1 MSIKSFASRQF
12 STHLLGERR
21 RNKARARA
29 ERERR
34 RKGEPHRIEFFHQV
48 DDPYS
53 HLLAQA
59 LLKLQ
64 ERYEVE
70 VATWLVEPPE
80 DWAAPA
86 RALLESYS
94 LVDARRLAM
103 KAGLHPSSK
112 TRPGSEKVL
121 AVQRELAAT
130 LPASG
135 DPGPQA
141 TLEAAVAL
149 GKGLWEMESDARQA
163 AAGDEAALAE
173 PSGSRREPGSRDPRH
188 PRPGSRAQ
196 HSGART
202 TRRRSQWAESL
213 EPGATDVGLEAAL
226 RAGTERRAELGHYL
240 GGTCFYGGEWTWGID
255 RLAYLEERLADLGAR
270 RSAGEMTA
278 QIPPAAD
285 AGGNPG
291 GAVSRHT
298 RTSPRARPRARGW
311 HAGAPGTGGGA
322 PSADA
327 GAPGAGDGAA
337 GESDT
342 AIYEQPR
349 LLKEPV
355 PAEALEGANLPDLHF
370 FASFRSPYTWISSER
385 VIRLA
390 EAFGVNLRIRFVL
403 PMVMRG
409 LPVKRS
415 KRVYILLDAAR
426 EATRNGVQFGPVS
439 DPVGKPVERGYSLLP
454 WAIDQGK
461 GIEYFRSFM
470 TLVWSQAVDAG
481 SDRGLRRIVE
491 EAGLDWAEGRV
502 YLGDPAWREEAER
515 NREELFDL
523 GLWGVPSFRVGSV
536 AVWGQDRLWVVED
549 EYRRLLAD

>member
-1 MSIKSFASRQF
+1 MSIKSFASKQF
-12 STHLLGERR
+12 STHLLDERR
-21 RNKARARA
+21 PAKARARA

-59 LLKLQ
+59 LVKVQ
-64 ERYEVE
+64 DRYDVE
-70 VATWLVEPPE
+70 VVTWLVEPPE

-94 LVDARRLAM
+94 LVDARRLAE
-103 KAGLHPSSK
+103 KAGFHATSE
-112 TRPGSEKVL
+112 TRPGPEAVL
-121 AVQRELAAT
+121 DVQERLAET
-130 LPASG
+130 LPSPDG
-135 DPGPQA
+135 PGSEA

-149 GKGLWEMESDARQA
+149 GRGLWESESD
-163 AAGDEAALAE
+163 GTEL
-173 PSGSRREPGSRDPRH
+173 SGSRREPRWRGSGP
-188 PRPGSRAQ
+188 PVNQSVRPS
-196 HSGART
+196 SGARM
-202 TRRRSQWAESL
+202 TRRRTQC
-213 EPGATDVGLEAAL
+213 AASARTAL
-226 RAGTERRAELGHYL
+226 GAGTARRAELGHYL

-270 RSAGEMTA
+270 TEAS
-278 QIPPAAD
+278 
-285 AGGNPG
+285 
-291 GAVSRHT
+291 
-298 RTSPRARPRARGW
+298 
-311 HAGAPGTGGGA
+311 
-322 PSADA
+322 
-327 GAPGAGDGAA
+327 
-337 GESDT
+337 ESD
-342 AIYEQPR
+342 APIYEQPR
-349 LLKEPV
+349 LLEEPV
-355 PAEALEGANLPDLHF
+355 QVDGLEAANLPDLHF
-370 FASFRSPYTWISSER
+370 FASFRSPYTWISTER

-426 EATRNGVQFGPVS
+426 EARRNGVPFGPIS

-454 WAIDQGK
+454 WAIEQGR

-470 TLVWSQAVDAG
+470 TLVFSQAVDAG

-491 EAGLDWAEGRV
+491 EAGLDWSEGRG
-502 YLGDPAWREEAER
+502 YLDDPAWREEAER

-536 AVWGQDRLWVVED
+536 AAWGQDRLWVLED
-549 EYRRLLAD
+549 EYRRLALRRE

>member
-1 MSIKSFASRQF
+1 MSIKSFASKQF
-12 STHLLGERR
+12 STHLLDERR
-21 RNKARARA
+21 RDKARARV

-59 LLKLQ
+59 LVTLE

-70 VATWLVEPPE
+70 VVTWLVEPPE

-94 LVDARRLAM
+94 LVDGRRLAE
-103 KAGLHPSSK
+103 KAGLHPSSER
-112 TRPGSEKVL
+112 RPEPEAVL
-121 AVQRELAAT
+121 GVQERLAAT
-130 LPASG
+130 LPSNEG
-135 DPGPQA
+135 PGSEA

-149 GKGLWEMESDARQA
+149 GRELWGGESD
-163 AAGDEAALAE
+163 GVDS
-173 PSGSRREPGSRDPRH
+173 SGSRRG
-188 PRPGSRAQ
+188 
-196 HSGART
+196 
-202 TRRRSQWAESL
+202 RRRTQRTASVQ
-213 EPGATDVGLEAAL
+213 AAL
-226 RAGTERRAELGHYL
+226 NAGTERRAELGHYL

-255 RLAYLEERLADLGAR
+255 RLAYLEERLAELGAQ
-270 RSAGEMTA
+270 RS
-278 QIPPAAD
+278 
-285 AGGNPG
+285 
-291 GAVSRHT
+291 S
-298 RTSPRARPRARGW
+298 
-311 HAGAPGTGGGA
+311 
-322 PSADA
+322 
-327 GAPGAGDGAA
+327 GAA
-337 GESDT
+337 NASGT
-342 AIYEQPR
+342 PIYAQPR
-349 LLKEPV
+349 LLEQPV
-355 PAEALEGANLPDLHF
+355 PAGALEAANLPDLHF
-370 FASFRSPYTWISSER
+370 FASFRSPYTWISTER

-390 EAFGVNLRIRFVL
+390 EAFGVDLRIRFVL

-426 EATRNGVQFGPVS
+426 EARRNGVQFGPIS

-470 TLVWSQAVDAG
+470 TLVFSQAVDAG
-481 SDRGLRRIVE
+481 SDRGLRRIVA
-491 EAGLDWAEGRV
+491 EAGLDWSEGRG
-502 YLGDPAWREEAER
+502 YLDDPAWREEAER

-536 AVWGQDRLWVVED
+536 AAWGQDRLWVLED
-549 EYRRLLAD
+549 EYRRRLAAGR

>member
-1 MSIKSFASRQF
+1 MSIKSFASKQF
-12 STHLLGERR
+12 STHLLGEGR
-21 RNKARARA
+21 RNKVRARA
-29 ERERR
+29 ERDRQRR
-34 RKGEPHRIEFFHQV
+34 GEPHRIEFFHQV

-70 VATWLVEPPE
+70 VVTWLVEPPE

-86 RALLESYS
+86 RALLDSYS
-94 LVDARRLAM
+94 LVDARRLAV
-103 KAGLHPSSK
+103 KAGLHPSSE
-112 TRPGSEKVL
+112 TRPGPEKVL
-121 AVQRELAAT
+121 EVQRELAAT

-135 DPGPQA
+135 DPGSAA
-141 TLEAAVAL
+141 TLEAVVAL
-149 GKGLWEMESDARQA
+149 GEGLWEMESDASQA
-163 AAGDEAALAE
+163 AVDDEAALAE
-173 PSGSRREPGSRDPRH
+173 PSGSRPEGR
-188 PRPGSRAQ
+188 
-196 HSGART
+196 RT
-202 TRRRSQWAESL
+202 QWAES
-213 EPGATDVGLEAAL
+213 ATDVGLEAAL

-255 RLAYLEERLADLGAR
+255 RLAYLEERLTDLGAR
-270 RSAGEMTA
+270 RSGGAMAA

-285 AGGNPG
+285 AG
-291 GAVSRHT
+291 R
-298 RTSPRARPRARGW
+298 RA
-311 HAGAPGTGGGA
+311 GA
-322 PSADA
+322 PSA
-327 GAPGAGDGAA
+327 GAGAA

-342 AIYEQPR
+342 PIYEQPR
-349 LLKEPV
+349 LLEEPV

-370 FASFRSPYTWISSER
+370 FASFRSPYTWISTER

-390 EAFGVNLRIRFVL
+390 EAFDVNLRIRFVL

-415 KRVYILLDAAR
+415 KRIYILLDAAR
-426 EATRNGVQFGPVS
+426 EARRNGVQFGPVS

-454 WAIDQGK
+454 WAIEQGK
-461 GIEYFRSFM
+461 GIDYFRSFM

-481 SDRGLRRIVE
+481 SDRGLKKIVE
-491 EAGLDWAEGRV
+491 GAGLDWAEGRRC
-502 YLGDPAWREEAER
+502 LDDPAWREEAER

-549 EYRRLLAD
+549 EYRRLLAE

>member
-1 MSIKSFASRQF
+1 MSIKSFASKQF
-12 STHLLGERR
+12 STHLLGDRR
-21 RNKARARA
+21 QNKARARA

-34 RKGEPHRIEFFHQV
+34 RRGEPHRIEFFHQV

-53 HLLAQA
+53 HLVAQA
-59 LLKLQ
+59 LVKLQ

-70 VATWLVEPPE
+70 VVTWLVEPPE

-94 LVDARRLAM
+94 LVDARRLAV
-103 KAGLHPSSK
+103 KAGLHPSSE
-112 TRPGSEKVL
+112 TRPGPEKVL

-130 LPASG
+130 LPASR
-135 DPGPQA
+135 DPGSKA
-141 TLEAAVAL
+141 TLEAVVAL
-149 GKGLWEMESDARQA
+149 GEGLWEMESDASQA
-163 AAGDEAALAE
+163 AGGHGE
-173 PSGSRREPGSRDPRH
+173 
-188 PRPGSRAQ
+188 
-196 HSGART
+196 
-202 TRRRSQWAESL
+202 
-213 EPGATDVGLEAAL
+213 TDVGLEAAL
-226 RAGTERRAELGHYL
+226 RAGTQRRAELGHYL

-270 RSAGEMTA
+270 RSAGAMTA
-278 QIPPAAD
+278 E
-285 AGGNPG
+285 PG
-291 GAVSRHT
+291 A
-298 RTSPRARPRARGW
+298 
-311 HAGAPGTGGGA
+311 GGGA
-322 PSADA
+322 AAES
-327 GAPGAGDGAA
+327 DGAA
-337 GESDT
+337 AESDT

-349 LLKEPV
+349 LLEESV

-390 EAFGVNLRIRFVL
+390 EAFDVNLRIRFVL

-426 EATRNGVQFGPVS
+426 EARRNGVQFGPVS

-481 SDRGLRRIVE
+481 SDRGLRKIVE
-491 EAGLDWAEGRV
+491 EAGLDWAEGRRC
-502 YLGDPAWREEAER
+502 LDDPAWREEAER

>member
-1 MSIKSFASRQF
+1 MSIKSFASKQF
-12 STHLLGERR
+12 STHLLGEGR
-21 RNKARARA
+21 RNKVRARA
-29 ERERR
+29 ERDRR
-34 RKGEPHRIEFFHQV
+34 RRGEPHRIEFFHQV

-59 LLKLQ
+59 LVKLH

-70 VATWLVEPPE
+70 VVTWLVEPPE

-94 LVDARRLAM
+94 LVDARRLAV
-103 KAGLHPSSK
+103 KAGLHPSSEE
-112 TRPGSEKVL
+112 RPGPEKVL
-121 AVQRELAAT
+121 EVQRELAAT

-135 DPGPQA
+135 DPGSKA

-149 GKGLWEMESDARQA
+149 GEGLWEMESDASQA
-163 AAGDEAALAE
+163 AGGDE
-173 PSGSRREPGSRDPRH
+173 
-188 PRPGSRAQ
+188 
-196 HSGART
+196 
-202 TRRRSQWAESL
+202 
-213 EPGATDVGLEAAL
+213 ATDVGLEAAL
-226 RAGTERRAELGHYL
+226 RAGTQRRAELGHYL

-255 RLAYLEERLADLGAR
+255 RLAYLEERLADLAAR
-270 RSAGEMTA
+270 RSGGAMTA

-285 AGGNPG
+285 AGQK
-291 GAVSRHT
+291 
-298 RTSPRARPRARGW
+298 
-311 HAGAPGTGGGA
+311 AGAPGADAGALSAGGGA
-322 PSADA
+322 ASADA

-337 GESDT
+337 GESGT
-342 AIYEQPR
+342 PVYAQPR
-349 LLKEPV
+349 LLEEPV
-355 PAEALEGANLPDLHF
+355 PAEALEGADLPDLHF
-370 FASFRSPYTWISSER
+370 FASFRSPYTWISTER

-426 EATRNGVQFGPVS
+426 EARRNGVQFGPVA

-454 WAIDQGK
+454 WAIDQGR

-491 EAGLDWAEGRV
+491 GAGLDWAEGRRC
-502 YLGDPAWREEAER
+502 LGDPGWREEAER

>member
-1 MSIKSFASRQF
+1 MSIKSFASKQF
-12 STHLLGERR
+12 STHLLGEGR

-29 ERERR
+29 ERDRR
-34 RKGEPHRIEFFHQV
+34 RRGEPHRIEFFHQV

-59 LLKLQ
+59 LVKLH
-64 ERYEVE
+64 ERFEVE
-70 VATWLVEPPE
+70 VVTWLVEPPE

-86 RALLESYS
+86 RALLDSYS

-103 KAGLHPSSK
+103 KAGLHPSSEE
-112 TRPGSEKVL
+112 RPGPEKVL

-135 DPGPQA
+135 DPGSKA

-149 GKGLWEMESDARQA
+149 GERLWEMESDASQA
-163 AAGDEAALAE
+163 AGGDEAALAE
-173 PSGSRREPGSRDPRH
+173 PSGSRPEGR
-188 PRPGSRAQ
+188 
-196 HSGART
+196 RT
-202 TRRRSQWAESL
+202 QWAES
-213 EPGATDVGLEAAL
+213 ATDVGLEAAL

-255 RLAYLEERLADLGAR
+255 RLAYLEERLTDLGAR
-270 RSAGEMTA
+270 R
-278 QIPPAAD
+278 PDAA
-285 AGGNPG
+285 A
-291 GAVSRHT
+291 
-298 RTSPRARPRARGW
+298 
-311 HAGAPGTGGGA
+311 
-322 PSADA
+322 
-327 GAPGAGDGAA
+327 
-337 GESDT
+337 ESDRP
-342 AIYEQPR
+342 IYEQPR
-349 LLKEPV
+349 LLEEPT
-355 PAEALEGANLPDLHF
+355 PAVALEAADLPDLHF
-370 FASFRSPYTWISSER
+370 FASFRSPYTWISTER

-390 EAFGVNLRIRFVL
+390 EAFDVNLRIRFVL

-426 EATRNGVQFGPVS
+426 EARRNGVQFGPVS

-454 WAIDQGK
+454 WAIEQGK

-481 SDRGLRRIVE
+481 SDRGLKKIVE
-491 EAGLDWAEGRV
+491 GAGLDWAEGRRC
-502 YLGDPAWREEAER
+502 LNDPAWREEAER

>member
-1 MSIKSFASRQF
+1 MSIKSFASKQF

-21 RNKARARA
+21 RDKARARA

-59 LLKLQ
+59 LVKVR

-94 LVDARRLAM
+94 LVDARRLAE
-103 KAGLHPSSK
+103 KAAFHPTSAEP
-112 TRPGSEKVL
+112 PGAESTL
-121 AVQRELAAT
+121 SVQRQLAAT
-130 LPASG
+130 LSAPEESG
-135 DPGPQA
+135 STA
-141 TLEAAVAL
+141 TLDAAVAL
-149 GKGLWEMESDARQA
+149 GKELWETKSNASPSVEGDGE
-163 AAGDEAALAE
+163 AGAGL
-173 PSGSRREPGSRDPRH
+173 SGSQRTRSAASSEDPDIDAA
-188 PRPGSRAQ
+188 P
-196 HSGART
+196 
-202 TRRRSQWAESL
+202 
-213 EPGATDVGLEAAL
+213 EAAL

-255 RLAYLEERLADLGAR
+255 RLADLEERLADLGAR
-270 RSAGEMTA
+270 LADLGARRSSGDTA
-278 QIPPAAD
+278 ARIPPAAAAGQTAD
-285 AGGNPG
+285 AP
-291 GAVSRHT
+291 A
-298 RTSPRARPRARGW
+298 
-311 HAGAPGTGGGA
+311 AGAPAGGA
-322 PSADA
+322 PAAGHSDLVPIYAQPPLLEQPLPA
-327 GAPGAGDGAA
+327 GALQAA
-337 GESDT
+337 D
-342 AIYEQPR
+342 
-349 LLKEPV
+349 
-355 PAEALEGANLPDLHF
+355 LPDLHF
-370 FASFRSPYTWISSER
+370 FASFRSPYTWISTER
-385 VIRLA
+385 TIRLA

-415 KRVYILLDAAR
+415 KRRYILLDAAR
-426 EATRNGVQFGPVS
+426 EAQRNGVPFGPVS

-461 GIEYFRSFM
+461 GIDYFRSFM

-491 EAGLDWAEGRV
+491 AAGLDWAEGRR

-523 GLWGVPSFRVGSV
+523 GLWGVPSFRVGDV

-549 EYRRLLAD
+549 EYRRLLAAV

>member
-1 MSIKSFASRQF
+1 MSIKSFASKQF

-21 RNKARARA
+21 LNKARARA
-29 ERERR
+29 ERDRQRR
-34 RKGEPHRIEFFHQV
+34 GEPHRIEFFHQV

-59 LLKLQ
+59 LVKLQ

-70 VATWLVEPPE
+70 VVTWLVEPPE

-86 RALLESYS
+86 RALLDSYS
-94 LVDARRLAM
+94 LVDARRLAV
-103 KAGLHPSSK
+103 KAGLHPSSE
-112 TRPGSEKVL
+112 TRPGPEKVL
-121 AVQRELAAT
+121 EVQRELAAT

-135 DPGPQA
+135 DPGLAA

-149 GKGLWEMESDARQA
+149 GEGLWEMESDASRSAGGDTA
-163 AAGDEAALAE
+163 AFAE
-173 PSGSRREPGSRDPRH
+173 TSGSRPEGR
-188 PRPGSRAQ
+188 
-196 HSGART
+196 RT
-202 TRRRSQWAESL
+202 QWAESADT
-213 EPGATDVGLEAAL
+213 ATDVGLEAAL

-255 RLAYLEERLADLGAR
+255 RLVYLEERLADLGAR
-270 RSAGEMTA
+270 R
-278 QIPPAAD
+278 PDAA
-285 AGGNPG
+285 A
-291 GAVSRHT
+291 
-298 RTSPRARPRARGW
+298 
-311 HAGAPGTGGGA
+311 
-322 PSADA
+322 
-327 GAPGAGDGAA
+327 
-337 GESDT
+337 ESDRP
-342 AIYEQPR
+342 IYEQPR
-349 LLKEPV
+349 LLEEPI
-355 PAEALEGANLPDLHF
+355 PAEALEGADLPDLHF
-370 FASFRSPYTWISSER
+370 FASFRSPYTWISTER

-390 EAFGVNLRIRFVL
+390 EAFDVNLRIRFVL

-426 EATRNGVQFGPVS
+426 EARRNGVQFGPVS

-461 GIEYFRSFM
+461 GIDYFRSFM

-481 SDRGLRRIVE
+481 SDRGLKKIVE
-491 EAGLDWAEGRV
+491 GAGLDWADGRGC
-502 YLGDPAWREEAER
+502 LDDPAWREEAER

>member
-1 MSIKSFASRQF
+1 MSIKSFASKQF
-12 STHLLGERR
+12 STHLLDERR
-21 RNKARARA
+21 RDKARARV

-59 LLKLQ
+59 LVTLE

-70 VATWLVEPPE
+70 VVTWLVEPPE

-94 LVDARRLAM
+94 LVDARRLAE
-103 KAGLHPSSK
+103 KAGLHPSSER
-112 TRPGSEKVL
+112 RPEPEAVL
-121 AVQRELAAT
+121 GVQERLAAT
-130 LPASG
+130 LPSPEG
-135 DPGPQA
+135 PGSEA

-149 GKGLWEMESDARQA
+149 GRELWGGESDGA
-163 AAGDEAALAE
+163 DS
-173 PSGSRREPGSRDPRH
+173 SGSRRG
-188 PRPGSRAQ
+188 
-196 HSGART
+196 
-202 TRRRSQWAESL
+202 RRRTQCEAS
-213 EPGATDVGLEAAL
+213 VRAAL
-226 RAGTERRAELGHYL
+226 NAGTERRAELGHYL

-270 RSAGEMTA
+270 RSGGATAA

-285 AGGNPG
+285 AGQK
-291 GAVSRHT
+291 
-298 RTSPRARPRARGW
+298 
-311 HAGAPGTGGGA
+311 AGAPTGRR
-322 PSADA
+322 
-327 GAPGAGDGAA
+327 
-337 GESDT
+337 GEIT
-342 AIYEQPR
+342 PIYAQPR
-349 LLKEPV
+349 LLEQ
-355 PAEALEGANLPDLHF
+355 PAPADALEAADLPDLHF
-370 FASFRSPYTWISSER
+370 FASFRSPYTWISTER

-426 EATRNGVQFGPVS
+426 EARRNGVQFGPIS

-454 WAIDQGK
+454 WAIEQGR

-470 TLVWSQAVDAG
+470 TLVFSQAVDAG
-481 SDRGLRRIVE
+481 SDRGLKRIVE
-491 EAGLDWAEGRV
+491 EAGLDWSEGRG
-502 YLGDPAWREEAER
+502 YLDDPAWREEAER

-536 AVWGQDRLWVVED
+536 AVWGQDRLWVLED
-549 EYRRLLAD
+549 EYRRLAGGKM

>member
-1 MSIKSFASRQF
+1 MSIKSFASKQF
-12 STHLLGERR
+12 STHLLDERR
-21 RNKARARA
+21 RDKARARV

-34 RKGEPHRIEFFHQV
+34 RKGEPHRIEFFHEV

-59 LLKLQ
+59 LVKLE

-70 VATWLVEPPE
+70 VVTWLVEPPE

-94 LVDARRLAM
+94 LVDARRLAE
-103 KAGLHPSSK
+103 KAGLHPTAAAPPSAE
-112 TRPGSEKVL
+112 RVL
-121 AVQRELAAT
+121 DVQQQLVAT
-130 LPASG
+130 LATPEEAG
-135 DPGPQA
+135 GRA

-149 GKGLWEMESDARQA
+149 SRELWENESSGRRTQRAASVQA
-163 AAGDEAALAE
+163 ALN
-173 PSGSRREPGSRDPRH
+173 
-188 PRPGSRAQ
+188 
-196 HSGART
+196 
-202 TRRRSQWAESL
+202 
-213 EPGATDVGLEAAL
+213 
-226 RAGTERRAELGHYL
+226 AGTERRAELGHYL

-270 RSAGEMTA
+270 RPGGD
-278 QIPPAAD
+278 PD
-285 AGGNPG
+285 AGQK
-291 GAVSRHT
+291 
-298 RTSPRARPRARGW
+298 
-311 HAGAPGTGGGA
+311 AGAPTGGASAGDVPTGGA
-322 PSADA
+322 PTQ
-327 GAPGAGDGAA
+327 AGDAPTVGR
-337 GESDT
+337 GEIT
-342 AIYEQPR
+342 PIYAQPR
-349 LLKEPV
+349 LLEQPV
-355 PAEALEGANLPDLHF
+355 PAGALEAADLPDLHF
-370 FASFRSPYTWISSER
+370 FASFRSPYTWISTER

-390 EAFGVNLRIRFVL
+390 EAFGVDLRIRFVL

-426 EATRNGVQFGPVS
+426 EARRSGVPFGPIS

-454 WAIDQGK
+454 WAVEQGK

-470 TLVWSQAVDAG
+470 TLVFSQAVDAG

-491 EAGLDWAEGRV
+491 EAGLDWSEGRG
-502 YLGDPAWREEAER
+502 YLDDPAWREEAER

-536 AVWGQDRLWVVED
+536 AVWGQDRLWVLED
-549 EYRRLLAD
+549 EYRRLALAASRLRA

>member
-1 MSIKSFASRQF
+1 MSIKSFASKQF
-12 STHLLGERR
+12 STHLLDERR
-21 RNKARARA
+21 RDKARARA

-59 LLKLQ
+59 LVKLE

-94 LVDARRLAM
+94 LVDARRLAE
-103 KAGLHPSSK
+103 KAGLHPSSE
-112 TRPGSEKVL
+112 TRPEPEAVIDVQERLAGTLPSAEGPGSE
-121 AVQRELAAT
+121 
-130 LPASG
+130 
-135 DPGPQA
+135 A

-149 GKGLWEMESDARQA
+149 GRELWDNESD
-163 AAGDEAALAE
+163 GAE
-173 PSGSRREPGSRDPRH
+173 SSGSRRG
-188 PRPGSRAQ
+188 
-196 HSGART
+196 
-202 TRRRSQWAESL
+202 RRRTQCVAS
-213 EPGATDVGLEAAL
+213 VRAAL
-226 RAGTERRAELGHYL
+226 GAGTARRAELGHYL

-255 RLAYLEERLADLGAR
+255 RLTYLEERLADLGAR
-270 RSAGEMTA
+270 RAGGD
-278 QIPPAAD
+278 AD
-285 AGGNPG
+285 AGPK
-291 GAVSRHT
+291 
-298 RTSPRARPRARGW
+298 
-311 HAGAPGTGGGA
+311 AGAPTRDASAGDPPARAPSAGGA
-322 PSADA
+322 PIGDA
-327 GAPGAGDGAA
+327 STVGR
-337 GESDT
+337 E
-342 AIYEQPR
+342 AIPPIYAQPQLLEQ
-349 LLKEPV
+349 PV
-355 PAEALEGANLPDLHF
+355 PAGALEAADLPDLHF
-370 FASFRSPYTWISSER
+370 FASFRSPYTWISTER

-390 EAFGVNLRIRFVL
+390 EAFRVNLRIRFVL

-426 EATRNGVQFGPVS
+426 EARRNSVQFGPIS

-470 TLVWSQAVDAG
+470 TLVFSQAVDAG

-491 EAGLDWAEGRV
+491 EAGLDWSEGRG
-502 YLGDPAWREEAER
+502 YLDDSAWREEAER

-536 AVWGQDRLWVVED
+536 AAWGQDRLWVLED
-549 EYRRLLAD
+549 EYRRLAGSRM